1 MNYDYSGVDHDPNK
15 KQKRALITGITG
27 QDGAYLAKL
36 LLEQGYKVFGGQRRS
51 TNPKHW
57 RLDEMGITDKIEF
70 VELDVIDQANC
81 RRAIEETQP
90 DEVYNLAAQSFV
102 WLSFKQPEL
111 ATLIDAMGCLRI
123 LESIRQV
130 NPKIKFYQASTSEM
144 YGKVFET
151 PQSET
156 TKFWPR
162 SPYGVAKLYA
172 HHITI
177 NYRESYDMF
186 ACCGLLFNH
195 ESAHRGD
202 DFVTRKISKGLAKWL
217 KDGTPIVLGNLTA
230 KRDWGHAEDFV
241 RGMWQM
247 LQHDKPDDYVL
258 ATGEINTV
266 KDFCNMALD
275 YKNIKHYWNDN
286 ECFTEGNELIITT
299 DKKHLRPAEVDI
311 LQGDAT
317 KAKTVLGWE
326 HKHNVESLMKEMV
339 DADIARLNPDSKS
352 GFFDSPDKCL

>member
-1 MNYDYSGVDHDPNK
+1 M
-15 KQKRALITGITG
+15 KRALITGITG

-36 LLEQGYKVFGGQRRS
+36 LLSKGYKVFGGQRRS
-51 TNPKHW
+51 TSPKHW
-57 RLDEMGITDKIEF
+57 RLDEMGITKQIEF
-70 VELDVIDQANC
+70 VELDVIDQANI
-81 RRAIEETQP
+81 RRAIEDTQP

-111 ATLIDAMGCLRI
+111 TTLIDAMGCLRI

-151 PQSET
+151 PQKES

-177 NYRESYDMF
+177 NYREAYDMF
-186 ACCGLLFNH
+186 ACCGILFNH
-195 ESAHRGD
+195 ESAYRGE
-202 DFVTRKISKGLAKWL
+202 DFVTRKISKGLALWQRE
-217 KDGTPIVLGNLTA
+217 GTPIVLGNLTA

-258 ATGEINTV
+258 ATGVIYNV
-266 KDFCNMALD
+266 KQFADMALD
-275 YKNIKHYWNDN
+275 YQKIDHYWKDN
-286 ECFTEGNELIITT
+286 ECFTTGINQLIITT
-299 DKKHLRPAEVDI
+299 DKKHLRPVEIDL

-317 KAKTVLGWE
+317 KAREVLGWE
-326 HKHNVESLMKEMV
+326 PKHNVESLIKEMV
-339 DADIARLNPDSKS
+339 DADRKRY
-352 GFFDSPDKCL
+352 K

>member
-1 MNYDYSGVDHDPNK
+1 M
-15 KQKRALITGITG
+15 KRALITGITG

-36 LLEQGYKVFGGQRRS
+36 LLEKGYKVFGGQRRS
-51 TNPKHW
+51 TSPKHW
-57 RLDEMGITDKIEF
+57 RLDEMGITDQIEF
-70 VELDVIDQANC
+70 VELDVIDQANI

-111 ATLIDAMGCLRI
+111 ATLIDAMGPLRI

-151 PQSET
+151 PQKET

-177 NYRESYDMF
+177 NYREAYDMF

-195 ESAHRGD
+195 ESPHRGE
-202 DFVTRKISKGLAKWL
+202 DFVTRKISKGLAHWL
-217 KDGTPIVLGNLTA
+217 QEGRPIVLGNLNA
-230 KRDWGHAEDFV
+230 KRDWGHAKDYTE
-241 RGMWQM
+241 MQWKI
-247 LQHDKPDDYVL
+247 LQQSKPDDYVI
-258 ATGEINTV
+258 ATGKAV
-266 KDFCNMALD
+266 SVRQFV
-275 YKNIKHYWNDN
+275 N
-286 ECFTEGNELIITT
+286 ECCSYLNLKIKWEGKGINEKAYLIRGKKKELIIKI
-299 DKKHLRPAEVDI
+299 DKKYYRPLEIDFLKGDPRKAFKKLKYKLKNSLQDLVKDMIDSDI
-311 LQGDAT
+311 LE
-317 KAKTVLGWE
+317 AK
-326 HKHNVESLMKEMV
+326 KNS
-339 DADIARLNPDSKS
+339 
-352 GFFDSPDKCL
+352 

>member
-1 MNYDYSGVDHDPNK
+1 M
-15 KQKRALITGITG
+15 KRALITGITG

-36 LLEQGYKVFGGQRRS
+36 LLSKGYKVFGGQRRS
-51 TNPKHW
+51 TSPKHW
-57 RLDEMGITDKIEF
+57 RLDEMGITKQIEF
-70 VELDVIDQANC
+70 VELDVIDQANI
-81 RRAIEETQP
+81 RRAIEDTQL

-111 ATLIDAMGCLRI
+111 TTLIDAMGCLRI

-151 PQSET
+151 PQKES

-177 NYRESYDMF
+177 NYREAYDMF
-186 ACCGLLFNH
+186 ACCGILFNH
-195 ESAHRGD
+195 ESAYRGE
-202 DFVTRKISKGLAKWL
+202 DFVTRKISKGLALWQRE
-217 KDGTPIVLGNLTA
+217 GTPIVLGNLTA

-258 ATGEINTV
+258 ATGVIYNV
-266 KDFCNMALD
+266 KQFADMALD
-275 YKNIKHYWNDN
+275 YQKIDHYWKDN
-286 ECFTEGNELIITT
+286 ECFTTGINQLIITT
-299 DKKHLRPAEVDI
+299 DKKHLRPVEVDV

-317 KAKTVLGWE
+317 KAREVLGWE
-326 HKHNVESLMKEMV
+326 PKHNVESLIKEMV
-339 DADIARLNPDSKS
+339 DADRKRY
-352 GFFDSPDKCL
+352 K

>member
-1 MNYDYSGVDHDPNK
+1 M
-15 KQKRALITGITG
+15 KRALITGITG

-36 LLEQGYKVFGGQRRS
+36 LLEKGYKVFGGQRRS
-51 TNPKHW
+51 TSPKHW
-57 RLDEMGITDKIEF
+57 RLDEMGITDQIEF
-70 VELDVIDQANC
+70 VELDVIDQANI

-111 ATLIDAMGCLRI
+111 ATLIDAMGPLRI

-177 NYRESYDMF
+177 NYREAYNMF

-195 ESAHRGD
+195 ESAHRGE
-202 DFVTRKISKGLAKWL
+202 DFVTRKISKGLAKWM
-217 KDGTPIVLGNLTA
+217 KDSTPIVLGNLTQ
-230 KRDWGHAEDFV
+230 KEIGDTPKILLEVCGKCYNTIN
-241 RGMWQM
+241 QM
-247 LQHDKPDDYVL
+247 TMY
-258 ATGEINTV
+258 
-266 KDFCNMALD
+266 
-275 YKNIKHYWNDN
+275 
-286 ECFTEGNELIITT
+286 
-299 DKKHLRPAEVDI
+299 
-311 LQGDAT
+311 
-317 KAKTVLGWE
+317 
-326 HKHNVESLMKEMV
+326 
-339 DADIARLNPDSKS
+339 
-352 GFFDSPDKCL
+352 